1 MGPHAVPEERLIVP
15 TFVAGLP
22 VHPLVV
28 HAVVVLLPMAVV
40 GSVLVAVWPASRARW
55 AWPVVVLTAA
65 AVVSIPLATSTG
77 EGLEHNLPR
86 TPAIAAHAEL
96 GDQLLVFAAPLLVC
110 VAALAFLDRR
120 RRHSSV
126 AEAPTGGP
134 GAMTAST
141 ATSGG
146 ARLVAVLVAVLTVV
160 LRRRL
165 RGAGVPHRRQRRP
178 RRMGRRPVR
187 PAAAADALARR
198 PAVAVRR
205 SATTGPGGNSGL
217 AAPVAGPTAG

>member
-1 MGPHAVPEERLIVP
+1 MGPPAVPAERLIVP
-15 TFVAGLP
+15 TFVSGLP

-40 GSVLVAVWPASRARW
+40 GSVLVALWPASRARW

-146 ARLVAVLVAVLTVV
+146 PRLVAVLVAVLTVV
-160 LRRRL
+160 FAVVCAVQVFRIGDS
-165 RGAGVPHRRQRRP
+165 GARAAWGDVQYAPQQP
-178 RRMGRRPVR
+178 RTQSLEGQQ
-187 PAAAADALARR
+187 
-198 PAVAVRR
+198 
-205 SATTGPGGNSGL
+205 
-217 AAPVAGPTAG
+217 

>member
-1 MGPHAVPEERLIVP
+1 MGPHAVTEERLIVP
-15 TFVAGLP
+15 TFVSGLP

-40 GSVLVAVWPASRARW
+40 GSVLVAVWPAIRARW

-65 AVVSIPLATSTG
+65 AVVAIPLATSTG

-120 RRHSSV
+120 RRHSV
-126 AEAPTGGP
+126 DAAPTGGP

-146 ARLVAVLVAVLTVV
+146 ARLVAVLVAALTVGFAV
-160 LRRRL
+160 VCAVQVFRIGDS
-165 RGAGVPHRRQRRP
+165 GARAAWGDVQYAPQP
-178 RRMGRRPVR
+178 RTPSLEGQQ
-187 PAAAADALARR
+187 
-198 PAVAVRR
+198 
-205 SATTGPGGNSGL
+205 
-217 AAPVAGPTAG
+217 

>member
-15 TFVAGLP
+15 TFVSGLP

-40 GSVLVAVWPASRARW
+40 GSVLVALWPAIRARW

-65 AVVSIPLATSTG
+65 AVVAIPLATSTG

-86 TPAIAAHAEL
+86 TPAIATHAEL
-96 GDQLLVFAAPLLVC
+96 GDQPLVFAAPLLVC

-120 RRHSSV
+120 RRHSV
-126 AEAPTGGP
+126 AAASTGGP

-146 ARLVAVLVAVLTVV
+146 ARLVAVVVVVLTVGFAV
-160 LRRRL
+160 VCAVQVFRIGDS
-165 RGAGVPHRRQRRP
+165 GARAAWGDVQYAPQPRTHSLEGRQ
-178 RRMGRRPVR
+178 
-187 PAAAADALARR
+187 
-198 PAVAVRR
+198 
-205 SATTGPGGNSGL
+205 
-217 AAPVAGPTAG
+217 